1 MSDYL
6 SIHPENPQQRLIAKA
21 AEIVRKGG
29 VIAYPTD
36 SVYAIGC
43 HIGDK
48 QAMDRIRAIRQVDK
62 NHNFTLMCRDLSEL
76 ASYARVDNSAF
87 RSLKAHTPGPFT
99 FILPATSEVPRR
111 LMHPKRK
118 TIGLRVPDSPIAQS
132 LLEELGEPMMS
143 VTLIMPGDEYPL
155 SDPYDIRAALEMHVD
170 VLIDG
175 GHCGLEPT
183 TVVDM
188 TGPVPEITRQ
198 GMGDFSAQWIIMM
211 AIEVI
216 AVIIAGN

>member
-6 SIHPENPQQRLIAKA
+6 TIHPENPQQRLISQA
-21 AEIVRKGG
+21 AQIVRKGG
-29 VIAYPTD
+29 VIVYPTD

-48 QAMDRIRAIRQVDK
+48 QALDRIRSIRDVNK

-76 ASYARVDNSAF
+76 ASYARVDNTAF

-99 FILPATSEVPRR
+99 FILQATSEVPRR

-118 TIGLRVPDSPIAQS
+118 TIGLRVPDSPIVQA

-143 VTLIMPGDEYPL
+143 VTLILPGDEYPL
-155 SDPYDIRAALEMHVD
+155 SDPYDIRSALESRVD

-175 GHCGLEPT
+175 GYCGLEPT
-183 TVVDM
+183 TVIDM
-188 TGPVPEITRQ
+188 TGPLPEITRQ
-198 GMGDFSAQWIIMM
+198 GMGDFAS
-211 AIEVI
+211 
-216 AVIIAGN
+216 

>member
-6 SIHPENPQQRLIAKA
+6 TIHPENPQQRLISQA
-21 AEIVRKGG
+21 AQIVRKGG
-29 VIAYPTD
+29 VIVYPTD

-48 QAMDRIRAIRQVDK
+48 QALDRIRSIRDVNK

-76 ASYARVDNSAF
+76 ASYARVDNTAF

-99 FILPATSEVPRR
+99 FILQATSEVPRR

-118 TIGLRVPDSPIAQS
+118 TIGLRVPDSPIVQA

-143 VTLIMPGDEYPL
+143 VTLILPGDEYPL
-155 SDPYDIRAALEMHVD
+155 SDPYYIRSALESRVD

-175 GHCGLEPT
+175 GYCGLEPT
-183 TVVDM
+183 TVIDM
-188 TGPVPEITRQ
+188 TGPLPEITRQ
-198 GMGDFSAQWIIMM
+198 GMGDFAS
-211 AIEVI
+211 
-216 AVIIAGN
+216 

>member
-6 SIHPENPQQRLIAKA
+6 TIHPENPQQRLISQA
-21 AEIVRKGG
+21 AQIVRKGG
-29 VIAYPTD
+29 VIVYPTD

-48 QAMDRIRAIRQVDK
+48 QALDRIRSIRDVNK

-76 ASYARVDNSAF
+76 ASYARVDNTAF

-99 FILPATSEVPRR
+99 FILQATSEVPRR

-118 TIGLRVPDSPIAQS
+118 TIGLRVPDSPIAQA
-132 LLEELGEPMMS
+132 LLDELGEPMMS
-143 VTLIMPGDEYPL
+143 VTLILPGDEYPL
-155 SDPYDIRAALEMHVD
+155 SDPYDIRAALEAHVD

-188 TGPVPEITRQ
+188 TGPVPEVTRQ
-198 GMGDFSAQWIIMM
+198 GMGDFSA
-211 AIEVI
+211 
-216 AVIIAGN
+216 

>member
-1 MSDYL
+1 MSNYL

-29 VIAYPTD
+29 VIVYPTD

-48 QAMDRIRAIRQVDK
+48 QAMDRIRTIRQLDK

-87 RSLKAHTPGPFT
+87 RSLKAQTPGPFT

-118 TIGLRVPDSPIAQS
+118 TIGLRVPDSPIAQA
-132 LLEELGEPMMS
+132 LLAELGEPMMS

-155 SDPYDIRAALEMHVD
+155 SDPYDIRAALEAHVD

-188 TGPVPEITRQ
+188 TGSVPEITRQ
-198 GMGDFSAQWIIMM
+198 GMGDFSA
-211 AIEVI
+211 
-216 AVIIAGN
+216 

>member
-29 VIAYPTD
+29 VIVYPTD

-48 QAMDRIRAIRQVDK
+48 QAMDRIRAIRLLDK

-87 RSLKAHTPGPFT
+87 RSLKAHSPGPFT

-118 TIGLRVPDSPIAQS
+118 TIGLRVPDSPIAQA
-132 LLEELGEPMMS
+132 LLAELGEPMMS

-155 SDPYDIRAALEMHVD
+155 SDPYDIRSALEAHVD

-198 GMGDFSAQWIIMM
+198 GMGDFA
-211 AIEVI
+211 A
-216 AVIIAGN
+216 

>member
-48 QAMDRIRAIRQVDK
+48 QATDRIRAIRLLDK

-118 TIGLRVPDSPIAQS
+118 TIGLRVPDSPIAQA
-132 LLEELGEPMMS
+132 LLTELGEPMMS

-155 SDPYDIRAALEMHVD
+155 SDPYDIRAALEAHVD

-188 TGPVPEITRQ
+188 TGPVPEIMRQ
-198 GMGDFSAQWIIMM
+198 GMGDFSA
-211 AIEVI
+211 
-216 AVIIAGN
+216 